1 MSQTVEVVLSRI
13 IEIPAPY
20 LILIITSIISIA
32 IYTKF
37 FYDPRRRHLPPGPKG
52 WPIIGNTFQID
63 FEKNP
68 APQLVKWT
76 KQYGEIFYLSIGG
89 SDFVFLNSGRV
100 VRDLM
105 EKRGTIYS
113 DKPDMPMAE
122 EAYSKG
128 LNLSMMHYNQ
138 RWKVPLPVPL
148 CTDSRHIVNYCRE
161 C

>member
-13 IEIPAPY
+13 VEIPSPY
-20 LILIITSIISIA
+20 LILLLVSIISVA
-32 IYTKF
+32 IYTKS

-52 WPIIGNTFQID
+52 WPIIGNSFQID

-138 RWKVPLPVPL
+138 RWKVPP
-148 CTDSRHIVNYCRE
+148 
-161 C
+161 